1 MSTHVRSSIYKHL
14 LISTCYDVNITDTMK
29 IVEKFVKKVDGERL
43 SFIERNMLLVLNGIA
58 SASIPMCTK
67 TCYCMNKENYFEM
80 YTYQGACSLSLPL
93 YNMSSCQSVLKYMS
107 LYGELC
113 IFTQQLP
120 GLSKKYVEFLHD
132 FLI

>member
-67 TCYCMNKENYFEM
+67 TCY
-80 YTYQGACSLSLPL
+80 
-93 YNMSSCQSVLKYMS
+93 
-107 LYGELC
+107 
-113 IFTQQLP
+113 
-120 GLSKKYVEFLHD
+120 
-132 FLI
+132 